1 MEIFIEIALF
11 LEMTTKFAVRQMTSI
26 RRLLCEA
33 LVGNV
38 DLGSKNASQENIC
51 MSSQMGH
58 QLSINDLGQKDAN
71 KIQQTPV
78 YSLSECWFIIA

>member
-1 MEIFIEIALF
+1 MEIFIEIVLF

-26 RRLLCEA
+26 RRLLWEA

-38 DLGSKNASQENIC
+38 DLGNKNASQENIC

-58 QLSINDLGQKDAN
+58 QLSINDLGQKR
-71 KIQQTPV
+71 QTKYKNTSLFPV
-78 YSLSECWFIIA
+78 RMLVYH